1 MNTFKIHSNTF
12 DKQKRLK
19 RSQDEPLTHFDKSIE
34 ANGNNLRDLSS
45 RCEA

>member
-12 DKQKRLK
+12 DKQKR
-19 RSQDEPLTHFDKSIE
+19 SQDEPLTNFDKSIE

-45 RCEA
+45 RFVEA